1 MADGQLIT
9 DPIGSHRHSRDA
21 ARHGVDPMSFASC
34 VATGEA
40 LLTRNEQLQK
50 ALSLEHAKSA
60 TLRRILGCLHL
71 PILSLC
77 PRLSLRSFTAEA
89 GVLFGIT
96 QGDVGRVLAAPS
108 FDPEGV
114 LMTHVRATLDSGL
127 PQALDVEFTTRH
139 RFLCR
144 MLPFRASQHEELAMD
159 GVILAFIATA
169 SAPVGTDDML
179 PLQAASDKGLAARHP
194 KFGLGL
200 SPRQHQVLGKVLAGH
215 PSKNIATDL
224 GISRRTVESHRA
236 AIMQRTGATSL
247 PALARMAVGADG
259 TGDCRTL
266 SSPVRLSV

>member
-9 DPIGSHRHSRDA
+9 DPIGPHWQLRDPA
-21 ARHGVDPMSFASC
+21 SPGGDPMPFASS

-40 LLTRNEQLQK
+40 LLSRNEQLQR
-50 ALSLEHAKSA
+50 ALSREHAVSV
-60 TLRRILGCLHL
+60 TLRRILGSLHL

-77 PRLSLRSFTAEA
+77 PLLSLRSFNAEA
-89 GVLFGIT
+89 GVQFGIT

-114 LMTHVRATLDSGL
+114 LMTHVRATLEYGL
-127 PQALDVEFTTRH
+127 PDALDVEFTAGH

-144 MLPFRASQHEELAMD
+144 MLPLRASQHEDLAMD
-159 GVILAFIATA
+159 GVVLAFIATA
-169 SAPVGTDDML
+169 SAPVGTEAML

-194 KFGLGL
+194 KFGLSL
-200 SPRQHQVLGKVLAGH
+200 SPRQHQVLGRVLAGH

-247 PALARMAVGADG
+247 PALARMAVGADV
-259 TGDCRTL
+259 TGDCRRIPT
-266 SSPVRLSV
+266 PVRLSF